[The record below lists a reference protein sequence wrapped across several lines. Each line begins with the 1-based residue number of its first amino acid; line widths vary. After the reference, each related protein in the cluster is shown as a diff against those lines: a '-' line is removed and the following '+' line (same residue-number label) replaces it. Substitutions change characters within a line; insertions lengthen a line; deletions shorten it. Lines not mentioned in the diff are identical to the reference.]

1 MENNGQHD
9 SLHVIPTLFPWWLRS
24 ACVLITHELW
34 VIPRTLFSFSHL
46 FNEIVTNKFSVEL
59 ITRSPASGSP
69 EAEAKME
76 ISARDVLEACM
87 RAQLCLTV
95 CGPLD
100 CSLPGLSVPG
110 ILQARI
116 MEWVAISFSMVS
128 SWLRDWTHISYVFC
142 IDRQVFNHWGAWEAC
157 ARRLLS
163 EVRETG
169 WGREKS
175 ELRLWSH
182 KQSSLSP
189 VPWES
194 SGIWITTSTAYPPGG
209 QLSDP
214 CASQPVEWATY

>member
-9 SLHVIPTLFPWWLRS
+9 GLRVIPTLLPWWLRS
-24 ACVLITHELW
+24 ACVLVTHELW

-69 EAEAKME
+69 EAEAKMG

-87 RAQLCLTV
+87 CPTL

-100 CSLPGLSVPG
+100 CSLPGSSVPG

-116 MEWVAISFSMVS
+116 MDWVAISFSIVS
-128 SWLRDWTHISYVFC
+128 SWSRDWTHVSYVFC
-142 IDRQVFNHWGAWEAC
+142 IDRQVLNHWGTWEAC
-157 ARRLLS
+157 AGRVLP

-169 WGREKS
+169 WGREKGG
-175 ELRLWSH
+175 LRMWSH
-182 KQSSLSP
+182 KKSSLSL

-194 SGIWITTSTAYPPGG
+194 SGVWITTSRTYPPGG
-209 QLSDP
+209 QLSDH
-214 CASQPVEWATY
+214 CASQPVEWGTY